1 MGSTGRIA
9 LLLGALLVVAW
20 GAKDHLVWPAK
31 LPQLQQLQQLP
42 QLPTEAPKSAGA
54 LRKCLPESGAGAV
67 LYSSSACPPGTR
79 EQAISGGT
87 VNVVPSVA
95 AVAPAKS
102 ASAQPLLHRLA
113 PPEEA
118 AALREKMMERAV
130 NP

>member
-20 GAKDHLVWPAK
+20 GAKDHLGWPAK
-31 LPQLQQLQQLP
+31 LPQLQQLP
-42 QLPTEAPKSAGA
+42 QMPTEAPKSAGA

-79 EQAISGGT
+79 EQAMSGGT
-87 VNVVPSVA
+87 VSVVPSVA
-95 AVAPAKS
+95 AVAAAKP

-118 AALREKMMERAV
+118 AAMREKMMERAI